1 LVNCRE
7 AEFPADTGGR
17 DAARLQPT
25 EGNTNGM
32 IVLADFDDV
41 VVVLVALA
49 GDVMARVSRIERPSR
64 ATSARESE

>member
-1 LVNCRE
+1 
-7 AEFPADTGGR
+7 
-17 DAARLQPT
+17 
-25 EGNTNGM
+25 M